1 MGEET
6 RQLGYGQLIIPD
18 VLKMKRV
25 SRVEMHEAG
34 FCAMQH
40 FARSYIHSPCYL
52 GIAGGPFFFMAGGP
66 FFPIA
71 GGPFLPIAGGPFFVG
86 LSAA

>member
-1 MGEET
+1 
-6 RQLGYGQLIIPD
+6 
-18 VLKMKRV
+18 
-25 SRVEMHEAG
+25 MHEAG

-40 FARSYIHSPCYL
+40 FARSYNIHSPCYL

-86 LSAA
+86 LSGIA